1 MIFTLLAD
9 CSSVLGADR
18 ERCKPRGARDD
29 VYMVASGYPVA
40 VCGAVD
46 IGTTT
51 IAAG

>member
-29 VYMVASGYPVA
+29 VYMVASDYPVP
-40 VCGAVD
+40 VCGAVE
-46 IGTTT
+46 IVTTT
-51 IAAG
+51 VAAA